1 MCLCLCLCLFACSH
15 FFLFVCVTTSARSL
29 LTPAPRISVCHTIS
43 SKHKQNLTLGK
54 NIVEA
59 ASENEMLLAEL
70 AFSPPQQLPRLVER
84 NLDSLNEEFYSF
96 LEAKIR
102 ISKNEDEKET
112 LTLLKHAVTDLMQ
125 KILQAAMNRG
135 DISVDDVKA
144 AGLSAPAI
152 STFSGADMAVLSYDK
167 LIDEVS

>member
-1 MCLCLCLCLFACSH
+1 
-15 FFLFVCVTTSARSL
+15 
-29 LTPAPRISVCHTIS
+29 
-43 SKHKQNLTLGK
+43 
-54 NIVEA
+54 
-59 ASENEMLLAEL
+59 MLLAEL
-70 AFSPPQQLPRLVER
+70 AFSPPEQLPRLVEK

-102 ISKNEDEKET
+102 ISKNQDEKET
-112 LTLLKHAVTDLMQ
+112 LTLLKDAVTDLMQ

-167 LIDEVS
+167 LIDEVSWHTFDRVMSHVWVSHVTYSNESSDDQLMESV

>member
-1 MCLCLCLCLFACSH
+1 
-15 FFLFVCVTTSARSL
+15 
-29 LTPAPRISVCHTIS
+29 
-43 SKHKQNLTLGK
+43 
-54 NIVEA
+54 
-59 ASENEMLLAEL
+59 MLLAEL